1 MFVKWNLLISLL
13 FIIVAFVD
21 ILVPILSYNRRECC
35 LSKCSF
41 VTVSLHFSLIPFI
54 EIVYYKL
61 AVSYVHCMPSS
72 GQSTHYW
79 EPLPKQLEVS
89 HTADIQFARNQSP
102 VESLCCSWCR
112 ASAQPPDTQLHSH
125 FLALSASKAYLQHI
139 LEIRGLH
146 LFFLNVQP
154 KRRAL
159 TQS

>member
-79 EPLPKQLEVS
+79 EFLPEQLKVS
-89 HTADIQFARNQSP
+89 HTADIQFARHLQ
-102 VESLCCSWCR
+102 W
-112 ASAQPPDTQLHSH
+112 SH
-125 FLALSASKAYLQHI
+125 CAVRDAVLLPNHPTRSYT
-139 LEIRGLH
+139 H
-146 LFFLNVQP
+146 LFWLCLHQRLTCNIFL
-154 KRRAL
+154 RLGAYI
-159 TQS
+159 SSF